1 MEKAP
6 YNSAMS
12 QGEDRYHAE
21 RARIEQGHVKYR
33 DKLRA
38 EGKLFVRDRLKLLL
52 DPGSEFQEDWL
63 FARNQEADTPADG
76 VVTGVGKVG
85 GRTVCLMAN
94 DYTVKAGSW
103 GEKTVLKI
111 VRIQEK
117 AARLRVPLLYLVD
130 AAGGRISEQIKIFPG
145 RFHAGRIFYNE
156 VQLSGV
162 VPQICILFGPSPAG
176 SAYLPAL
183 TDLVI
188 MVDGKA
194 SLYVGSPR
202 MVEMAIGEKT
212 TLEEL
217 GGARMHCTVSG
228 CGDVLATSDEE
239 AIELA
244 KRYLSYMPGS
254 YREPPA
260 RAAAAEPKPGRS
272 IDEIV
277 PYDQRKWFDMYEV
290 IDRVIDAGSWFEVK
304 KLFAAEVIVGL
315 ARIDGRSVGIVAN
328 QPKVKGGVL
337 MVDSSDKAARFIWL
351 CNAFN
356 IPLVYLADV
365 AGFMVG
371 SKVERE
377 GIIRHGAKMVFAT
390 SQATVPKISVIVRKC
405 YGAGLYAMC
414 GPAFEPDATLAL
426 PQGQI
431 AIMGPEPAVNAVYY
445 NKIMELPESERAAYV
460 KAKRDEYAQDVDV
473 YKLASEMLIDD
484 IVPGASLRAELVK
497 RLAYAESKVHEFPQR
512 RNGVFPV

>member
-1 MEKAP
+1 
-6 YNSAMS
+6 MS
-12 QGEDRYHAE
+12 EERYFRE

-33 DKLRA
+33 DKLKD
-38 EGKLFVRDRLKLLL
+38 EGKLFVRDRLTLLL
-52 DPGSEFQEDWL
+52 DPGSPFQEDFL

-76 VVTGVGKVG
+76 VVTGVGTVG
-85 GRTVCLMAN
+85 GRTVCIMAN

-103 GEKTVLKI
+103 GEKTVAKI
-111 VRIQEK
+111 VRIQER
-117 AARLRVPLLYLVD
+117 AQRLQVPLLYLVD

-162 VPQICILFGPSPAG
+162 VPQVCILFGPSPAG

-183 TDLVI
+183 TDCVI

-202 MVEMAIGEKT
+202 MVEMAIGEKVS
-212 TLEEL
+212 LEDL
-217 GGARMHCTVSG
+217 GGARMHCSVSG
-228 CGDVLATSDEE
+228 CGDILAGSDED
-239 AIELA
+239 AIELC
-244 KRYLSYMPGS
+244 KRYLAFMPQS
-254 YREPPA
+254 YRERPA
-260 RAAAAEPKPGRS
+260 GTEAREAVPGRP
-272 IDEIV
+272 IEEIV

-290 IDRVIDAGSWFEVK
+290 IDRVVDAGSFFEIK
-304 KLFAAEVIVGL
+304 RLFAQEIITGF
-315 ARIDGRSVGIVAN
+315 ARIGGRAAGIVAN

-337 MVDSSDKAARFIWL
+337 MVDSSDKGARFIWL

-365 AGFMVG
+365 PGFMVG
-371 SKVERE
+371 AKVERA

-390 SQATVPKISVIVRKC
+390 SQATVPKISVVVRKC

-414 GPAFEPDATLAL
+414 GPAFEPDAALSL
-426 PQGQI
+426 PQGQV
-431 AIMGPEPAVNAVYY
+431 AIMGPEPAINAVYY

-460 KAKRDEYAQDVDV
+460 REKREAYVQDVDI
-473 YKLASEMLIDD
+473 YKLASEMLVDGI
-484 IVPGASLRAELVK
+484 IAGSELRGELIK
-497 RLAYAESKVHEFPQR
+497 RLEYAQSKQLEFPPR
-512 RNGVFPV
+512 RNPVLPV

>member
-1 MEKAP
+1 V
-6 YNSAMS
+6 SS
-12 QGEDRYHAE
+12 GEERYFQE
-21 RARIEQGHVKYR
+21 RARIEQGHTKYR
-33 DKLRA
+33 DKLRE

-63 FARNQEADTPADG
+63 FARSNEPDTPADG
-76 VVTGVGKVG
+76 VVTGVGMVG
-85 GRTVCLMAN
+85 GRPVCVMAN

-103 GEKTVLKI
+103 GEKTIQKI
-111 VRIQEK
+111 IRIQEK
-117 AARLRVPLLYLVD
+117 AARLRVPLIYMVD

-162 VPQICILFGPSPAG
+162 VPQVCILFGPSPAG

-183 TDLVI
+183 TDVVI
-188 MVDGKA
+188 MVEGKA

-217 GGARMHCTVSG
+217 GGALMHCKVSG
-228 CGDVLATSDEE
+228 CGDMLAASDED
-239 AIELA
+239 AIALA
-244 KRYLSYMPGS
+244 RRYLTYMPQS
-254 YREPPA
+254 YRDVPA
-260 RAAAAEPKPGRS
+260 MAPAAEPKPGRS
-272 IDEIV
+272 VDEIV
-277 PYDQRKWFDMYEV
+277 PYDQRKYFDMYEV
-290 IDRVIDAGSWFEVK
+290 IDRLIDVGSWFEIK
-304 KLFAAEVIVGL
+304 RLFAQEVIVGF
-315 ARIDGRSVGIVAN
+315 ARLGGRAVGIVAN

-356 IPLVYLADV
+356 LPLVYLADI

-371 SKVERE
+371 TKVEQQ

-390 SQATVPKISVIVRKC
+390 AQATVPKISVIVRKC

-414 GPAFEPDATLAL
+414 GPAFEPDASIAL

-445 NKIMELPESERAAYV
+445 NKIMELPENERAAWV
-460 KAKRDEYAQDVDV
+460 KQKRDEYVKDVDT

-484 IVPGASLRAELVK
+484 IVPGSALRDELIK
-497 RLAYAESKVHEFPQR
+497 RLGFAQSKAHEFPSR
-512 RNGVFPV
+512 RNGVYPV

>member
-1 MEKAP
+1 VGD
-6 YNSAMS
+6 
-12 QGEDRYHAE
+12 GEERYHRE

-33 DKLRA
+33 EKLRT
-38 EGKLFVRDRLKLLL
+38 EGKLFVRDRLTLLL
-52 DPGSEFQEDWL
+52 DPGTAFQEDWL

-76 VVTGVGKVG
+76 VVTGVGTVG
-85 GRTVCLMAN
+85 GRTVCVMAN

-117 AARLRVPLLYLVD
+117 AARLGVPMLYLVD
-130 AAGGRISEQIKIFPG
+130 AAGGRISEQVKIFPG

-162 VPQICILFGPSPAG
+162 VPQVCVLFGPSPAG

-228 CGDVLATSDEE
+228 CGDVLAASDEE
-239 AIELA
+239 AIALA
-244 KRYLSYMPGS
+244 RRYLSYLPGS
-254 YREPPA
+254 FRERPA
-260 RAAAAEPKPGRS
+260 ARDAVEPKPGRS
-272 IDEIV
+272 IEEIV

-290 IDRVIDAGSWFEVK
+290 IDRVVDAGSWFEIK
-304 KLFAAEVIVGL
+304 RLFAAEVITGL
-315 ARIDGRSVGIVAN
+315 ARIGGRVVGIVAN

-356 IPLVYLADV
+356 VPLVYLADV

-371 SKVERE
+371 TKVERE

-390 SQATVPKISVIVRKC
+390 SQATVPKISVVVRKC

-414 GPAFEPDATLAL
+414 GPAFEPDAALSL

-460 KAKRDEYAQDVDV
+460 KRKREEYAADVDV

-484 IVPGASLRAELVK
+484 IVPGSALRGELVK
-497 RLAYAESKVHEFPQR
+497 RLAYAESKALEFPPR
-512 RNGVFPV
+512 RNGVYPV

>member
-1 MEKAP
+1 V
-6 YNSAMS
+6 SS
-12 QGEDRYHAE
+12 GEDRYFRE
-21 RARIEQGHVKYR
+21 RARIEQGHTKYR
-33 DKLRA
+33 QKLRE
-38 EGKLFVRDRLKLLL
+38 EGKLFVRDRLKLVL
-52 DPGSEFQEDWL
+52 DPGAEFQEDWL
-63 FARNQEADTPADG
+63 FARSNEADTPADG
-76 VVTGVGKVG
+76 VVTGVGKIG
-85 GRTVCLMAN
+85 GRPVCVMAN

-103 GEKTVLKI
+103 GEKTVQKI
-111 VRIQEK
+111 IRIQEK
-117 AARLRVPLLYLVD
+117 AGRLRVPLLYMVD

-162 VPQICILFGPSPAG
+162 IPQVCVLFGPSPAG
-176 SAYLPAL
+176 SAYLPSL
-183 TDLVI
+183 TDVVI
-188 MVDGKA
+188 MVEGKA

-217 GGARMHCTVSG
+217 GGALMHCKVSG
-228 CGDVLATSDEE
+228 CGDVLATSDED
-239 AIELA
+239 AIALA
-244 KRYLSYMPGS
+244 RRYLTYMPQS
-254 YREPPA
+254 YRDVPA
-260 RAAAAEPKPGRS
+260 ASAAAEPKPGRS

-277 PYDQRKWFDMYEV
+277 PYDQRKYFDMYEV
-290 IDRVIDAGSWFEVK
+290 INRLIDADSWFEIK
-304 KLFAAEVIVGL
+304 RLFAQEIIVGFARL
-315 ARIDGRSVGIVAN
+315 AGRPVGIVAN

-356 IPLVYLADV
+356 IPLVYLADI

-371 SKVERE
+371 TKVEQQ

-390 SQATVPKISVIVRKC
+390 AQATVPKISVIVRKC

-414 GPAFEPDATLAL
+414 GPAFEPDAAISL

-445 NKIMELPESERAAYV
+445 NKIMELPEGERAAWI
-460 KAKRDEYAQDVDV
+460 KQKRDEYAQDVDT

-484 IVPGASLRAELVK
+484 IVPGSALRDELIK
-497 RLAYAESKVHEFPQR
+497 RLAYAETKSHEFPAR
-512 RNGVFPV
+512 RNGVYPV

>member
-1 MEKAP
+1 
-6 YNSAMS
+6 
-12 QGEDRYHAE
+12 
-21 RARIEQGHVKYR
+21 
-33 DKLRA
+33 
-38 EGKLFVRDRLKLLL
+38 
-52 DPGSEFQEDWL
+52 
-63 FARNQEADTPADG
+63 
-76 VVTGVGKVG
+76 
-85 GRTVCLMAN
+85 MAN

-103 GEKTVLKI
+103 GEKTVQKI
-111 VRIQEK
+111 VRIQER
-117 AARLRVPLLYLVD
+117 AARLQVPILYLVD

-162 VPQICILFGPSPAG
+162 VPQVCILFGPSPAG

-217 GGARMHCTVSG
+217 GGARMHCSVSG
-228 CGDVLATSDEE
+228 CGDVLAAPDEE

-244 KRYLSYMPGS
+244 RRYLACMPAS
-254 YREPPA
+254 YRERPAPAPPQA
-260 RAAAAEPKPGRS
+260 PRPGRP
-272 IDEIV
+272 IEEIV
-277 PYDQRKWFDMYEV
+277 PYDQRKYFDMYEV

-304 KLFAAEVIVGL
+304 RLFAAEVIVGL
-315 ARIDGRSVGIVAN
+315 ARIDGRVVGIVAN

-337 MVDSSDKAARFIWL
+337 FVDSADKAAKFIWL
-351 CNAFN
+351 CNAYN

-414 GPAFEPDATLAL
+414 GQAFEPDAVVSL

-445 NKIMELPESERAAYV
+445 NKIMELPEAERAEYV
-460 KAKRDEYAQDVDV
+460 RQKREEYARDVDT
-473 YKLASEMLIDD
+473 YKLASEMLIDG
-484 IVPGASLRAELVK
+484 IVPGSALRQELIT
-497 RLAYAESKVHEFPQR
+497 RLRYADTKVHEFPVR
-512 RNGVFPV
+512 RNAVYPV